1 MNFPNLIREL
11 GPATVAAHVVVKA
24 RDCPA
29 ILAAAARHNPLV
41 SAFHR
46 NGRTKLNAVFHK
58 TFAAIKTL
66 CQKKLLVLAH
76 PELELVEVLCAQLR
90 STNLNIIVD
99 ATLPAAT
106 LNRIRNNFP
115 PHSRAEIIQLPNL
128 PESLHPDEAVM
139 LAVGAHAGGGWV
151 LLPEQTLDALEHLR
165 RNFWGE
171 VVLLDPVGHPIQARS
186 DGWVPVDEKK
196 YFSGVA
202 SAEGYVDLEIAERSA
217 A

>member
-11 GPATVAAHVVVKA
+11 GPATVATHVVAKA

-41 SAFHR
+41 SVFHR
-46 NGRTKLNAVFHK
+46 NGRMKLNAVFHK

-76 PELELVEVLCAQLR
+76 PEFELVEVLCAQLR
-90 STNLNIIVD
+90 STNLNIMVD

-106 LNRIRNNFP
+106 LARMRHNFP
-115 PHSRAEIIQLPNL
+115 FHSRAEIIQLPNL
-128 PESLHPDEAVM
+128 PQSLHPDETVI
-139 LAVGAHAGGGWV
+139 LAVGAHAGGDWV
-151 LLPEQTLDALEHLR
+151 LLPEQTLEALAHLQ

-186 DGWVPVDEKK
+186 DGWIPVDEKK
-196 YFSGVA
+196 YFTGVA
-202 SAEGYVDLEIAERSA
+202 SAEGYVDLEVAERSA

>member
-11 GPATVAAHVVVKA
+11 GPATVAAHVVAKA

-29 ILAAAARHNPLV
+29 IIAAAARHDPLV
-41 SAFHR
+41 PVFHR
-46 NGRTKLNAVFHK
+46 SGRMKLGAVFHK
-58 TFAAIKTL
+58 TFTAIKTL

-76 PELELVEVLCAQLR
+76 PELELVEILSTQLR
-90 STNLNIIVD
+90 STRLNIIAD

-106 LNRIRNNFP
+106 LSRMRHNIP

-128 PESLHPDEAVM
+128 LQSLHPDETVI
-139 LAVGAHAGGGWV
+139 LAVGAHAGGAWV
-151 LLPEQTLDALEHLR
+151 LLPEQTLDALAHLQ

-186 DGWVPVDEKK
+186 DGWIPVDEKK
-196 YFSGVA
+196 YFTGVA
-202 SAEGYVDLEIAERSA
+202 SVEGYVDLEVAERSA